1 MFVSFHKT
9 LCKLGSVRIGA
20 GVRLKGGAGA
30 MLALLFAV
38 LNLYWYLMLG
48 ALWMIF
54 GVMWLMWKLFLFF
67 VIKPIKWFWNKMLPQ
82 NRIDHPKQAQNN
94 TATNSNTEQIR
105 VLVTQGGSK
114 FHLDGGC
121 PSIRGSETELID
133 LEQARAKG
141 YTPCAHCAME
151 YFSN

>member
-1 MFVSFHKT
+1 
-9 LCKLGSVRIGA
+9 
-20 GVRLKGGAGA
+20 
-30 MLALLFAV
+30 
-38 LNLYWYLMLG
+38 MLG

-54 GVMWLMWKLFLFF
+54 GVMWLMWKLFLFC
-67 VIKPIKWFWNKMLPQ
+67 VVKPIQWILNKANPQ
-82 NRIDHPKQAQNN
+82 NRIEQPKQAQNN
-94 TATNSNTEQIR
+94 TAENSNTKQIR

-121 PSIRGSETELID
+121 PSIRGSETKLID
-133 LEQARAKG
+133 LAQARAKG